1 MKKKVIRR
9 NHVRF
14 NIHYKGRKSDASKP
28 KEGLGPGE
36 ATVS

>member
-14 NIHYKGRKSDASKP
+14 NIHYKGRKSDASKS
-28 KEGLGPGE
+28 KEGFSPGE